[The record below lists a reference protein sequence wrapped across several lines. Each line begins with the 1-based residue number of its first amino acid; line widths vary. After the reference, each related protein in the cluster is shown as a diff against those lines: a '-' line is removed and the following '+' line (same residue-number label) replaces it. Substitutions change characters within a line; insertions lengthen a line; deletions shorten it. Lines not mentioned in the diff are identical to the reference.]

1 MLIRELNNN
10 IAKVVDLYR
19 ELSVRRACSEARVT
33 LTSFARSCLSLPD
46 ARHA

>member
-19 ELSVRRACSEARVT
+19 ELSVRRACSEARAA
-33 LTSFARSCLSLPD
+33 LASYARSCPSLPD